1 MRRISLAILC
11 AFSTFGIVQL
21 ASAADIAR
29 PVYKALPPAPLPQ
42 DWSGV
47 YVGLEGG
54 YGWGRQSTDATYPGS
69 IFEPVMMTTTLA
81 PVSLYLLSFPDVA
94 IPSTKQN
101 GWLFGGFFG
110 AQKQWGN
117 WVLGIEGDIDG
128 ADIKGSGTSTATS
141 HPTISWGTGITEILV
156 CEGPCLSL
164 KHDVSIE
171 SKIDMLGS
179 LRGKIGFA
187 PAPDWLIYGTGG
199 AAWAHVKNT
208 ITSNE
213 SYVEYT
219 DQICLPAFP
228 DPTLSGGTSMF
239 GWAAGAGIDWKWRLD
254 AGSAL
259 VFGVEYLHYG
269 FPEQTITLADNNG
282 ASFAFTAKENVD
294 VVKGRISYLFSIH

>member
-1 MRRISLAILC
+1 MRRLSVALIA
-11 AFSTFGIVQL
+11 AASTIALSQI

-29 PVYKALPPAPLPQ
+29 PVYKAPAPIPVQ
-42 DWSGV
+42 DWSGI

-54 YGWGRQSTDATYPGS
+54 YGWGKQDTNAVSPGGCYGEPDLC
-69 IFEPVMMTTTLA
+69 FLTGEPVEYL
-81 PVSLYLLSFPDVA
+81 VSPLFFPDVA
-94 IPSTKQN
+94 IPSPKQD

-128 ADIKGSGTSTATS
+128 ANIKGSGTSSAVSKYALHAYPGEFNGLTYFTL
-141 HPTISWGTGITEILV
+141 G
-156 CEGPCLSL
+156 
-164 KHDVSIE
+164 HDVSIE
-171 SKIDMLGS
+171 TKVDMLAS
-179 LRGKIGFA
+179 LRGKVGWAF
-187 PAPDWLIYGTGG
+187 APDWMLYGTGG

-208 ITSNE
+208 LTE
-213 SYVEYT
+213 SFSFEADYDGQMVECS
-219 DQICLPAFP
+219 DFSSIA
-228 DPTLSGGTSMF
+228 SGGTSMF
-239 GWAAGAGIDWKWRLD
+239 GWAAGAGLDYKWQIDQ
-254 AGSAL
+254 GSAL